1 MQNLP
6 RGARCELQMRI
17 SMEMA
22 DLRGTRVGF
31 STLSALSG
39 HPFQTV
45 PLQDQSRRYGVHPL
59 SSCIRDVIA
68 VALSSDRTY
77 GIWSRTVENRFNVAK
92 KKKTTT
98 TKDATVQMECYRQG
112 RAAFAGHGSVPEEK
126 PEVKD
131 ASAWTLLKH
140 KA

>member
-92 KKKTTT
+92 KKKNNNNKRCNSPNGVLQTGEGCFCWARLRPRREARSERRKRLDSFET
-98 TKDATVQMECYRQG
+98 
-112 RAAFAGHGSVPEEK
+112 
-126 PEVKD
+126 
-131 ASAWTLLKH
+131 
-140 KA
+140 